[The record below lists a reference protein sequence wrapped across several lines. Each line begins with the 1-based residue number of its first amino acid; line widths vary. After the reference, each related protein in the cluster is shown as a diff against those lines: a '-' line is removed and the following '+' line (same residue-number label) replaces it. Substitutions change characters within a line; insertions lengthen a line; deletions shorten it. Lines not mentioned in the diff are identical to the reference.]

1 MQRLTADRTRL
12 WVEIKDFGYP
22 IAAVVLFAI
31 GESTFEIFEL
41 LHPFDR
47 IHEGVAFALLL
58 SLTLL
63 LVIIRK
69 SIRLN
74 REIVAR
80 RAAEHTAQML
90 ARHDPL
96 TGLVNRRVMLERLHE
111 TIEHARQ
118 CSGTFSVLLID
129 LDRFKPIND
138 TFGHEAGDFILCEVA
153 SLVTAIMP
161 ANSTVARLGG
171 DEFAVVLPVGTDRE
185 NTIRIVQ
192 RLVTALSSPF
202 RWSKTDLRIG
212 ATAGISYW
220 PSDGSDPGTLLRTAD
235 VAMYRAKKNGR
246 GSFCSYEKGMDD
258 ELQARAS
265 MESELRTALSKGQIL
280 PITSLWCRCGT
291 SRSTASRFWRG
302 GIIRREG

>member
-12 WVEIKDFGYP
+12 WVEVKDFLYP
-22 IAAVVLFAI
+22 VAAVVLFAI
-31 GESTFEIFEL
+31 VESTFEVFEL

-47 IHEGVAFALLL
+47 IHEAVAFALLL

-74 REIVAR
+74 SEIVAR

-111 TIEHARQ
+111 TIDHARQ
-118 CSGTFSVLLID
+118 CSSTFSVLLID

-235 VAMYRAKKNGR
+235 VAMYRAKKTAGGAFAPTKR
-246 GSFCSYEKGMDD
+246 GWTTSCRPAPRWKANSAPPFQK
-258 ELQARAS
+258 ARS
-265 MESELRTALSKGQIL
+265 I